1 MRQRHRCRCAWLGLA
16 LAVSA
21 ACGRSSTAAA
31 PSQPSPTISS
41 VAVTSAGPFTGIG
54 QTVQFTATAT
64 SSSGVSQNVTAQAT
78 WQSSNAQV
86 VTITPAGVATSVA
99 EGDAK
104 ISATY
109 QGLVGAS
116 DVSVRVL
123 WTVLGRVVSN
133 PDGGGVPGARVMA
146 EDGQAATTVAGGEF
160 TLQGP
165 GTPLNRRVT
174 ISADGFVTRTAYLR
188 TNEPRSGVVLD
199 VIAQRPPFSL
209 DFFRELARGAEDF
222 KGSPLLQILRW
233 ESSPSFYIK
242 TTNQSSLDLS
252 PGVIAELR
260 AIIPAIVAQVSGGR
274 LTVGAIEAG
283 REARPVTAGW
293 INVEFT
299 TEISSCG
306 VAAVG
311 GNYVKVNP
319 ICSCYASIEAHEIA
333 HALGLWHHSQP
344 GGLMSHVAPTYCG
357 TVLSELE
364 SYHARLVYTR
374 ARGNTDPD
382 SDPVTAALSRPGD
395 TAGERVVSCWPI
407 RR

>member
-1 MRQRHRCRCAWLGLA
+1 MPWCIAWNGARRVGRLRTFVHGRRTFTA
-16 LAVSA
+16 LADDFQ
-21 ACGRSSTAAA
+21 CGRHERGAVHRSRPDGPVHGHGHVQQRRHTERHGAGH
-31 PSQPSPTISS
+31 
-41 VAVTSAGPFTGIG
+41 VAELQRAGRHDY
-54 QTVQFTATAT
+54 
-64 SSSGVSQNVTAQAT
+64 
-78 WQSSNAQV
+78 
-86 VTITPAGVATSVA
+86 PAGVATSIA

-104 ISATY
+104 ISASY

-188 TNEPRSGVVLD
+188 TNEPRSGILLD

-260 AIIPAIVAQVSGGR
+260 TIIPAIVAQVSSGR

-293 INVEFT
+293 INIEFT
-299 TEISSCG
+299 SEISSCG
-306 VAAVG
+306 LAAVG

-364 SYHARLVYTR
+364 SYHARIVYTR
-374 ARGNTDPD
+374 ARGNIDPD
-382 SDPVTAALSRPGD
+382 SDPVTAALSIPGD
-395 TAGERVVSCWPI
+395 TAVERVVSCWPI